1 MSVLAQAIVSAIA
14 AGAVY
19 GLIAIGFSLTYRTTQ
34 VLNFAQGDLAV
45 FAGYVAYSL
54 LDFGLPFPFA
64 LIGGILAS
72 GVMAGLLDRLVL
84 QYLYVRK
91 IVFPILSTLGFSI
104 VLQSS
109 MQLIWKSLPLSLPS
123 IASQQ
128 AFLVGDIAIAP
139 SAVAIFVVGIAASG
153 VALWVVDVTRIGR
166 AMRGC
171 AQDREMTSLLGVNP
185 RMMYFIAIVASGL
198 LAGLAGVLIT
208 PLIGLTPFRG
218 LGLSVVGF
226 LASILGGLG
235 SLVGALVGGML
246 VSVLIT
252 LAGTYLSSTYAYGL
266 AYLLMGL
273 VLVVRVRGL
282 FGDEIEAVRQV

>member
-19 GLIAIGFSLTYRTTQ
+19 GLIAIGFSLTYRTTR

-84 QYLYVRK
+84 QYLYARK

-109 MQLIWKSLPLSLPS
+109 MQLVWKSLPLSLPS

-153 VALWVVDVTRIGR
+153 VALWAIDVTRIGR